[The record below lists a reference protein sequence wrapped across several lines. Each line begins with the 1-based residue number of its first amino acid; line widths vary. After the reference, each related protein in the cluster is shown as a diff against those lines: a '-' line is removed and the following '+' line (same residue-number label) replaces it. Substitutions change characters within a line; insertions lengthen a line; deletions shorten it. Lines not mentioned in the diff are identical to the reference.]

1 MKKKKNCVFF
11 FSLGGGG
18 GGSRV
23 YEYVNITEGG
33 GPNLKKKKK
42 KFTMWEGKGVE
53 QVNLFYEESKSKIFL
68 LSIQIDNK
76 KKIGWV

>member
-1 MKKKKNCVFF
+1 M
-11 FSLGGGG
+11 
-18 GGSRV
+18 
-23 YEYVNITEGG
+23 NITEGG